1 MEEIKS
7 QAIEL
12 LKQLISIPSF
22 SKEEK
27 AKANFLES
35 YLKQHGCCV
44 NRVGNNIWCFAQ
56 SFDANRPTL
65 LINSHIDTVKPSESW
80 DSNPF
85 IAKECENR
93 IIGLGANDAHASV
106 VSLLSVFLILKD
118 TALPYNL
125 ILALSAE
132 EEISGKNG
140 MELLLQH
147 LPKIDFAIVGEPTRM
162 KAAIAEKG
170 LMVVDCIAKGR
181 SGHAARNEGINAISL
196 AMNDIEWFTTYHF
209 DKTHPLLGNVKMSVT
224 QINAG
229 IQHNVIP
236 DECHFVVDIRSNGCY
251 SNKELFSIIQQHIQ
265 ATATAR
271 SFRLNASNLDKTHS
285 VCRFLQQQGI
295 EMFGSSTLSD
305 LALMPFDGVKIGV
318 GDSARS
324 HTANE
329 YIEKNEIFNAIDIY
343 HRLLQ
348 QWQF

>member
-44 NRVGNNIWCFAQ
+44 NRVGNNIWCVAQ

-80 DSNPF
+80 NTNPF
-85 IAKECENR
+85 VAIEDGNR

-106 VSLLSVFLILKD
+106 VSLLSVFLMLKD
-118 TALPYNL
+118 TLLPYNL

-140 MELLLQH
+140 MELLLQD
-147 LPKIDFAIVGEPTRM
+147 LPKIDFAVVGEPTKM

-170 LMVVDCIAKGR
+170 LMVIDCVTKGK

-196 AMNDIEWFTTYHF
+196 AMSDLEWFMSYRF
-209 DKTHPLLGNVKMSVT
+209 EKKHPFLGDVKMSVT

-229 IQHNVIP
+229 TQHNVIP
-236 DECHFVVDIRSNGCY
+236 DECHFVVDVRSNGCY

-265 ATATAR
+265 STAVAR
-271 SFRLNASNLDKTHS
+271 SFRLNASNLNTEHS
-285 VCRFLQQQGI
+285 VCQFLQQQGI